1 MDNKSFKVLEFDKII
16 ESLKSKA
23 SSSLGLHKI
32 EKLEPSSDFEE
43 VQYRLQETTE
53 AQSILIKRGH
63 VNLGGIHDV
72 LDKVKRA
79 EIGASL
85 DPGSL
90 LMVADTLRAA
100 RVLSNSLSGDG
111 EEEDFN
117 YPIIQSLA
125 TSLYIHREIED
136 AIYNAIVSEIEIA
149 DSASSTLRD
158 IRRKIVQKNQSIRS
172 KLNTIISSSTYQK
185 YLQDSII
192 SMRGDRFVVPVKAEY
207 RSVVAGIVHDQSASG
222 ATLFIEPMSIVEMNN
237 ELRKLKLDEQEEIER
252 ILAEL
257 SKMIGEIARE
267 IISNQEILEKID
279 FIFAKGKLSLEMKG
293 IDPKLNEDKSFVIK
307 NGRHPLLDPKKVV
320 ANTIYL
326 GDEFHTLVITGPN
339 TGGKTVTIKTV
350 GLFALMTQSGLHIP
364 ADFGSSMCVY
374 DNIFAD
380 IGDEQSIE
388 QSLSTF
394 SSHMT
399 RIVSILDKVTEDSL
413 VIFDELGA
421 GTDPVEG
428 AALAIAILEDVRMA
442 GAKCIATTHYSELKN
457 YALTKKGVE
466 NAAVEFDIET
476 LSPTY
481 RLLIG
486 VPGKSNA
493 FEISKKLGLSEF
505 VINRAKEFINTEN
518 IELEDLLQNV
528 EKNRIKAEEDRA
540 EAEKLKTEIQMIRD
554 AEAEKLAKLT
564 NQKEKMME
572 RARSEAFSITRQA
585 KEEVDEIIKRL
596 RELEQERASKEKNR
610 QIEQLRKELTDSM
623 GSLQPTVKSMIV
635 PKVASKEIKNLKA
648 GEDVKVITLNQE
660 GTVVSADD
668 KKKEAVV
675 QIGIM
680 KMTLPYKSLQRIK
693 NQQQATVT
701 KKTRSVIKAK
711 SGRVKGEVD
720 LRGMNLEEATLELEK
735 YLDDATV
742 AGLEQVTV
750 IHGVGTGVLKTG
762 LQDVLKK
769 NKHVKKKRPGG
780 YGEGG
785 VGVTIVTLK

>member
-1 MDNKSFKVLEFDKII
+1 MDKKSFKVLEFDKII
-16 ESLKSKA
+16 DILKTKA
-23 SSSLGLHKI
+23 SSSLGLNKI
-32 EKLEPSSDFEE
+32 EKLEPSSDYEE
-43 VQYRLQETTE
+43 VKYRLQETTE

-63 VNLGGIHDV
+63 VSLGGIHDV

-90 LMVADTLRAA
+90 LMIADTLRAA

-207 RSVVAGIVHDQSASG
+207 RSVVAGIVHDQSSSG

-293 IDPKLNEDKSFVIK
+293 IDPKLNEDKSFIIK

-428 AALAIAILEDVRMA
+428 AALAIAILEDVRMV

-466 NAAVEFDIET
+466 NAAVEFDVET

-481 RLLIG
+481 KLLIG

-493 FEISKKLGLSEF
+493 FEISRKLGLRDY
-505 VINRAKEFINTEN
+505 IIDRAKEFINTEN

-540 EAEKLKTEIQMIRD
+540 EAEKLRTEIQMIRD

-585 KEEVDEIIKRL
+585 KEEVDEIIKGL

-668 KKKEAVV
+668 RKKEAVV

-701 KKTRSVIKAK
+701 KKTRNVIKSK

>member
-16 ESLKSKA
+16 EILKTKA

-32 EKLEPSSDFEE
+32 ENLEPSYDFEE

-136 AIYNAIVSEIEIA
+136 EVYNAIVSEIEIA
-149 DSASSTLRD
+149 DSASHTLRD

-172 KLNTIISSSTYQK
+172 KLNTIISSATYQK

-207 RSVVAGIVHDQSASG
+207 RSVVAGIVHDQSSSG

-293 IDPKLNEDKSFVIK
+293 IDPKLNKEKSFVIK

-466 NAAVEFDIET
+466 NAAVEFDVET

-554 AEAEKLAKLT
+554 AEAEKLEKLT

-680 KMTLPYKSLQRIK
+680 KMTLPYKSLQKIK

>member
-16 ESLKSKA
+16 EILKTKA
-23 SSSLGLHKI
+23 SSSLGLNKI
-32 EKLEPSSDFEE
+32 KNLEPSSDFEE
-43 VQYRLQETTE
+43 VKYRLQETTE

-63 VNLGGIHDV
+63 VSLGGIHDV

-79 EIGASL
+79 EKGASL
-85 DPGSL
+85 DPASL

-100 RVLSNSLSGDG
+100 RVLSNSLSGS

-136 AIYNAIVSEIEIA
+136 SIYNAIVSELEIA

-158 IRRKIVQKNQSIRS
+158 IRRRIVQKNQSIRS
-172 KLNTIISSSTYQK
+172 KLNSIISSSTYQK

-192 SMRGDRFVVPVKAEY
+192 SMRGDRFVIPVKAEY
-207 RSVVAGIVHDQSASG
+207 RSVVSGIVHDQSSSG
-222 ATLFIEPMSIVEMNN
+222 ATLFMEPMSIVEMNN

-267 IISNQEILEKID
+267 IISNQEILERID
-279 FIFAKGKLSLEMKG
+279 FIFAKGKLSLDMKG
-293 IDPKLNEDKSFVIK
+293 IDPKLNEDKKFVIK

-320 ANTIYL
+320 SNTIYL

-399 RIVSILDKVTEDSL
+399 RIVSILENVTENSL

-421 GTDPVEG
+421 GTDPIEG
-428 AALAIAILEDVRMA
+428 AALAIAILEDVKMA

-493 FEISKKLGLSEF
+493 FEISKKLGLRDY
-505 VINRAKEFINTEN
+505 IIDRAKEFINTDN

-540 EAEKLKTEIQMIRD
+540 EAAKLKAEIQRIRD
-554 AEAEKLAKLT
+554 EEAAKLDKII
-564 NQKEKMME
+564 NQKEKMIE
-572 RARSEAFSITRQA
+572 RAKSEAFSITRQA
-585 KEEVDEIIKRL
+585 KEEVDEIIKNLRRL
-596 RELEQERASKEKNR
+596 ETQRASKEKNR

-648 GEDVKVITLNQE
+648 GEDIRVITLNQE

-668 KKKEAVV
+668 RKKEAVV

-693 NQQQATVT
+693 NQQQTTVT
-701 KKTRSVIKAK
+701 KKTRNVIKSK

-720 LRGMNLEEATLELEK
+720 LRGMNLEEATLEVEK

-742 AGLEQVTV
+742 AGLEQVTI
-750 IHGVGTGVLKTG
+750 IHGIGTGVLKSG
-762 LQDVLKK
+762 IQDVLKR

>member
-16 ESLKSKA
+16 EILKTKA

-32 EKLEPSSDFEE
+32 ENLEPSSDFEE

-136 AIYNAIVSEIEIA
+136 AVYNAIVSEIEIA
-149 DSASSTLRD
+149 DSASHTLRD

-172 KLNTIISSSTYQK
+172 KLNTIISSATYQK

-207 RSVVAGIVHDQSASG
+207 RSVVAGIVHDQSSSG

-293 IDPKLNEDKSFVIK
+293 IDPKLNKDKSFVIK

-466 NAAVEFDIET
+466 NAAVEFDVET

-554 AEAEKLAKLT
+554 AEAEKLEKLT

>member
-1 MDNKSFKVLEFDKII
+1 MDNKSFRVLEFDKII
-16 ESLKSKA
+16 ENLKTKA
-23 SSSLGLHKI
+23 SSSLGLNRI

-63 VNLGGIHDV
+63 INLGGIHDI

-100 RVLSNSLSGDG
+100 RVLSNSLSGDD

-172 KLNTIISSSTYQK
+172 KLNTIISSATYQK

-207 RSVVAGIVHDQSASG
+207 RSVVAGIVHDQSSSG

-293 IDPKLNEDKSFVIK
+293 IDPKLNKDKSFVIK
-307 NGRHPLLDPKKVV
+307 NGRHPLLNPKKVV

-466 NAAVEFDIET
+466 NAAVEFDVET

-554 AEAEKLAKLT
+554 AEAEKLEKLT

-750 IHGVGTGVLKTG
+750 IHGVGTGVLKSG

>member
-16 ESLKSKA
+16 EILKTKA
-23 SSSLGLHKI
+23 SSSLGLNKI

-43 VQYRLQETTE
+43 VQYRLQETAE

-63 VNLGGIHDV
+63 VSLGGIHDV

-85 DPGSL
+85 DSGSL

-136 AIYNAIVSEIEIA
+136 AVYNAIVSEIEIA
-149 DSASSTLRD
+149 DSASHTLRD

-172 KLNTIISSSTYQK
+172 KLNTIISSATYQK

-207 RSVVAGIVHDQSASG
+207 RSVVAGIVHDQSSSG

-293 IDPKLNEDKSFVIK
+293 IDPKLNKDKSFVIK

-466 NAAVEFDIET
+466 NAAVEFDVET

-554 AEAEKLAKLT
+554 AEAEKLEKLT

-680 KMTLPYKSLQRIK
+680 KMTLPYKSLQKIK